1 MSILPTASV
10 GPGVLGPS
18 YDFSES
24 VPLPGN
30 INVHRGDSLESV
42 IDAVK
47 GAAYYSDVIGFGEAS
62 NPLTKSM
69 GTQPRPLGLNYFVRT
84 GLQCSNGADMWYYV
98 NGIPTGNSLGKAV
111 KDGLASTGLPGM
123 RGLAPGILEDA
134 QDALNPAP
142 IMNAI
147 LGSGYPKCK
156 KVTMPVGDSQGNIRS
171 TDGTLW
177 ITGPVQNGTQTRWVQ
192 DTDRSGNL
200 VYLSKADF
208 DKDAKIF
215 KPDGT
220 PKREGFNGGMRFCS
234 YGGSATKYSPEEIM
248 VGSLVALAIGVVFY
262 TAKRR

>member
-30 INVHRGDSLESV
+30 INVRRGDSLESV
-42 IDAVK
+42 INAVK
-47 GAAYYSDVIGFGEAS
+47 GAAFYTDVIGFGEAS
-62 NPLTKSM
+62 SDLTRSM
-69 GTQPRPLGLNYFVRT
+69 GTKPRPLGLNYFVRT

-111 KDGLASTGLPGM
+111 KDGLASTGLPSM

-142 IMNAI
+142 IMNAV

-156 KVTMPVGDSQGNIRS
+156 KVTMPVGDSEGKIRGA
-171 TDGTLW
+171 DGTLW
-177 ITGPVQNGTQTRWVQ
+177 ITGPIQNGTQTRWVQ
-192 DTDRSGNL
+192 DTDARGNL

-215 KPDGT
+215 KADGT
-220 PKREGFNGGMRFCS
+220 PKREGFKGGSFRG
-234 YGGSATKYSPEEIM
+234 YGGSGARYSPEEIL
-248 VGSLVALAIGVVFY
+248 VGGLVLLAIVVVSY